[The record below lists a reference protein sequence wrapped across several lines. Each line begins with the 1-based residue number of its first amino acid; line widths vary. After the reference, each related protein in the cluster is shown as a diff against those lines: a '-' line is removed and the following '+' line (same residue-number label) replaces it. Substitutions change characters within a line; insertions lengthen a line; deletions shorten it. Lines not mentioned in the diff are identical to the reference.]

1 MEELHPRADSETEEA
16 KASIKS
22 LPELQTLRSLSA
34 LKGAEPGNLC
44 LNWSLLRHRGLRP
57 EELAL
62 LND

>member
-44 LNWSLLRHRGLRP
+44 LYGLC
-57 EELAL
+57 
-62 LND
+62 